1 MEETKDKAKE
11 GFNVARVVRLD
22 RSRPFLIQVGGQN
35 LAICACGL
43 SKNKPY
49 CDGTHKI
56 TRDEEPEKLYAYDE
70 QRNRS
75 AVQVKDE
82 QGNIVDLTPETLAE

>member
-1 MEETKDKAKE
+1 M
-11 GFNVARVVRLD
+11 ARVVRCD
-22 RSRPFLIQVGGQN
+22 RSRPFLIQIGGQN
-35 LAICACGL
+35 VAICGCGL

-75 AVQVKDE
+75 VVQVRDE
-82 QGNIVDLTPETLAE
+82 QGSIVNLPPETLAE